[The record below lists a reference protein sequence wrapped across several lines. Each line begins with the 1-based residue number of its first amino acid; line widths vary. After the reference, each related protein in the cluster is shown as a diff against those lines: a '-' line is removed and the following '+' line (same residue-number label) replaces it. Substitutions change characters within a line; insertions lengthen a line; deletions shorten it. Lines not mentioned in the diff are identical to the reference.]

1 MEEYTITRISVPS
14 PTLVTRHLRT
24 WFAKKKMSLANQ
36 EGWNMG
42 QIQTMVAQGEA
53 QALKARA
60 SSKRTTPVRLR
71 IYGPAPRTG
80 EIVIA
85 FIRGT
90 AVDILEDRTKEVGR
104 VVFERISQ

>member
-1 MEEYTITRISVPS
+1 MEEFTITRISVPS

-24 WFAKKKMSLANQ
+24 WFAEKKMSLANK

-42 QIQTMVAQGEA
+42 QIRTMVAQGEA

-71 IYGPAPRTG
+71 IFGPEPRTG
-80 EIVIA
+80 RLRIA
-85 FIRGT
+85 FIKGT
-90 AVDILEDRTKEVGR
+90 AVDILEGNDKVVGY
-104 VVFERISQ
+104 VEFERISQ